1 MLVLALVEASEKDGM
16 ILRSAIS
23 SAVFKRRE
31 KIKEELACCSLIGD
45 VTVDACVTVGDL
57 LYSIYNN
64 VMVVDDD
71 EIKA

>member
-1 MLVLALVEASEKDGM
+1 MPY
-16 ILRSAIS
+16 LRPYS
-23 SAVFKRRE
+23 KRRE
-31 KIKEELACCSLIGD
+31 KIKEELACCSLIVD